1 MLAFTAPVVL
11 NSTLL
16 SLRCAG
22 SVQMFHDV
30 SIHMITWKNL
40 YHVDE
45 GVVLVVYESIGSSYC
60 RTCIILSK
68 GLAYGS

>member
-1 MLAFTAPVVL
+1 MWAFTVPVVLNSALLSLRCAGSVQMFHNVVL

-30 SIHMITWKNL
+30 SIHIITWKNL

-45 GVVLVVYESIGSSYC
+45 GVNCDCSD
-60 RTCIILSK
+60 
-68 GLAYGS
+68 